1 MTDNYKK
8 DTTPAETASDVAAS
22 QAGAQTGAAQA
33 GAGTAAQQAGAQTG
47 QGQAS
52 TGAAYQSAGAETISD
67 VGQAEAYLLNMKRLV
82 ANELNHDADLNQVL
96 VTSAQ
101 RLARNAEDFDT
112 QVRNLSLRAL
122 QLGQLSL
129 ENAVALANRV
139 NNASVDLD
147 TRIKQEAATHD
158 KQINANTISER
169 ERTVR
174 GGDAGDVIRWAAL
187 SDNPIY
193 QDLISAAAAKVAE
206 LSQTQK
212 A

>member
-1 MTDNYKK
+1 MTDNRRNDNAVSNSEV
-8 DTTPAETASDVAAS
+8 DTT
-22 QAGAQTGAAQA
+22 QAGAQTGAAQS
-33 GAGTAAQQAGAQTG
+33 GAGSASQQAGSQTG
-47 QGQAS
+47 KGQAS
-52 TGAAYQSAGAETISD
+52 TGAAYESAGAETTTDI
-67 VGQAEAYLLNMKRLV
+67 GQAEAYLVNMKRLV
-82 ANELNHDADLNQVL
+82 ANELNHDANLNQVL

-101 RLARNAEDFDT
+101 RLARNAEDWDA

-129 ENAVALANRV
+129 ENAVALSNRV

-147 TRIKQEAATHD
+147 TRIKQESATHD
-158 KQINANTISER
+158 KNLNGISMSER

-206 LSQTQK
+206 LSKEQV
-212 A
+212 